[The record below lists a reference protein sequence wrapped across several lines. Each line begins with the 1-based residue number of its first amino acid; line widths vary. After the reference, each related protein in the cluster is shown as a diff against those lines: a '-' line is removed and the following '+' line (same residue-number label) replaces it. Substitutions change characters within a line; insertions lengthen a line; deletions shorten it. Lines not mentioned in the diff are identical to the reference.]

1 MTPTSTGNEKVG
13 WTAASWRAH
22 VAPFHP
28 AHAAASYALHREEMG
43 RLAPSAKVIT
53 ALTMVGKRYGKM
65 EREQLN
71 CDSAM
76 QRIAAACARRVLGP
90 ETAAN
95 ETPAQFELPLMHVLP
110 AHG

>member
-1 MTPTSTGNEKVG
+1 MITATTATVTHEVSS

-28 AHAAASYALHREEMG
+28 AHAAASFALHRAEMG

-65 EREQLN
+65 DREPL
-71 CDSAM
+71 DYDAAL
-76 QRIAAACARRVLGP
+76 QRIDAACARRALG
-90 ETAAN
+90 AA
-95 ETPAQFELPLMHVLP
+95 PAPVVGAVQPS
-110 AHG
+110 HG